1 MGENIQFLEIIFF
14 AMVAIF
20 IILRLRSVLGRRTGN
35 ERPAQ
40 RTFVNNRGDSHRA
53 DGSNVVQLP
62 DRNGAN
68 DSDANIDTESEI
80 KRSTSSIEE
89 ADPTFTVSG
98 FVSGAN
104 AAYEMILHSFASGDT
119 ETLRTLLD
127 DDVYE
132 EFQRAIDLREERQQT
147 LETTLVSIKETEII
161 EAHLQNQL
169 AEVTVKYQSQVVN
182 VVRGVDGTEVS
193 GDPHVIQGL
202 TDYWTFARDVQSAN
216 PNWKLTATRN
226 EK

>member
-40 RTFVNNRGDSHRA
+40 RTFVNNRDDTRRA

-68 DSDANIDTESEI
+68 DSDATLDTESGI
-80 KRSTSSIEE
+80 ASGTSSIQE
-89 ADPTFTVSG
+89 ADPSFTVSS

-104 AAYEMILHSFASGDT
+104 TAYEMILHSFASGDT
-119 ETLRTLLD
+119 ETLRSLLD

-132 EFQRAIDLREERQQT
+132 EFQLAIDSREERHET

-161 EAHLQNQL
+161 EAQLQNQL
-169 AEVTVKYQSQVVN
+169 AEVTLRYRSQVVN
-182 VVRGVDGTEVS
+182 VVRSLDGTEVS
-193 GDPHVIQGL
+193 GDPHVIQEL